1 MFGSFG
7 KSFSFGK
14 RKTQATQNA
23 WIVLSN
29 LQYYISAGN
38 TASYSGSGT
47 TITDM
52 SPNAYSATMVNA
64 TFDGADSGGT
74 FVFDGSG
81 DYINTNQSLA
91 FENFSICIWFK
102 TQTAG
107 INMLISKETNAG
119 WPWNY
124 RMWLNNGQLV
134 ADVAQSS
141 GTFSSL
147 TDNSNYKN
155 GAWQFAVFTRNDS
168 NWYLYKNG
176 VQVQTKADD
185 LTGTV
190 TNSQPVWIGRSAYL
204 GGSYDFTGSIS
215 EVLIYDR
222 VLTSSEVLQNY
233 NATKTRFGL

>member
-1 MFGSFG
+1 MFNTVRASFG
-7 KSFSFGK
+7 FGR
-14 RKTQATQNA
+14 RKTQPAVSQ
-23 WIVLSN
+23 WIVLDS

-47 TITDM
+47 SITDM
-52 SPNAYSATMVNA
+52 SPNAYTATMVNA

-81 DYINTNQSLA
+81 DYIDTNQSIA
-91 FENFSICIWFK
+91 SENFSICIWFQ

-134 ADVAQSS
+134 ADVAQS
-141 GTFSSL
+141 GAAFSSL

-155 GAWQFAVFTRNDS
+155 GAWQFAVFTRTDS

-185 LTGTV
+185 LTGSIS
-190 TNSQPVWIGRSAYL
+190 NSQEVWIGRSNYL
-204 GGSYDFTGSIS
+204 GGSYDFTGKIS
-215 EVLIYDR
+215 EVLIYNKA
-222 VLTSSEVLQNY
+222 LTASEVTQNF